1 MKNAQLA
8 AYLILAFT
16 CLVCAGCSGT
26 YRRDIQFNPSEPLRI
41 AVLPFAEVDD
51 SGALIQADADL
62 LIDSVNPLSTSL
74 KQTPAQF
81 MQSLVENELR
91 KASLDVVVPAIV
103 DADLVHGGY
112 GVPDTKPVV
121 LDFAKIFA
129 ADPTQLCSTILTCD
143 AVLYGKVTEW
153 DRSYYGVEAVATVG
167 LELKLVSAKTKKVLF
182 STESIDS
189 DSRGLSK
196 GPTGFSNIVLEPL
209 KGLDN
214 EIITTLAREIV
225 EETLKPLHR
234 ENRPEF
240 LNKPAPFIISS
251 AHDASSGVISRT
263 EHLTVVAFGSPGATA
278 SFSIGS
284 RIKNIPLAERAPG
297 HYVGEFIPLPSDSF
311 QNEYVVVALKDGVG
325 RTSTQRLAKTPV
337 SLPF

>member
-1 MKNAQLA
+1 MKNVPFS
-8 AYLILAFT
+8 AYAIIFT
-16 CLVCAGCSGT
+16 GFLLSGCAGT
-26 YRRDIQFNPSEPLRI
+26 YKREIQFNPSEPLRI
-41 AVLPFAEVDD
+41 AVLPFAQVND
-51 SGALIQADADL
+51 SGALVQADADL
-62 LIDSVNPLSTSL
+62 LIDSVNPLSKTL

-81 MQSLVENELR
+81 MQSLVQNELT

-129 ADPTQLCSTILTCD
+129 ADPSELCSKILTCD

-167 LELKLVSAKTKKVLF
+167 LELKLVSARTKKVLF
-182 STESIDS
+182 STESVDS
-189 DSRGLSK
+189 DSRGLTK

-214 EIITTLAREIV
+214 EIITTLAREV
-225 EETLKPLHR
+225 VAETLTPLQR

-251 AHDASSGVISRT
+251 AHDASSGIIPRNGR
-263 EHLTVVAFGSPGATA
+263 LTVVAFGSPGTTA

-284 RIKNIPLAERAPG
+284 KIQNIPLAERAPG
-297 HYVGEFIPLPSDSF
+297 HYVGEFIPLPSDTF

>member
-1 MKNAQLA
+1 
-8 AYLILAFT
+8 
-16 CLVCAGCSGT
+16 
-26 YRRDIQFNPSEPLRI
+26 
-41 AVLPFAEVDD
+41 LPFAQVDD
-51 SGALIQADADL
+51 SGALVQAEEDL
-62 LIDSVNPLSTSL
+62 LIDSVNPLSAKL

-81 MQSLVENELR
+81 MQSLVQNELR

-112 GVPDTKPVV
+112 GVPDTKPVI
-121 LDFAKIFA
+121 LDFAEIFA
-129 ADPTQLCSTILTCD
+129 ADPAELCSKILTCD

-182 STESIDS
+182 STESVDS
-189 DSRGLSK
+189 DSRGLTK

-225 EETLKPLHR
+225 EETLEPLQR
-234 ENRPEF
+234 ESRPEF
-240 LNKPAPFIISS
+240 LNNPAPFIISS
-251 AHDASSGVISRT
+251 AHDASTGVIPRNGR
-263 EHLTVVAFGSPGATA
+263 LTVVAFGSPAATA

-284 RIKNIPLAERAPG
+284 KIRDVPLAERAPG

-311 QNEYVVVALKDGVG
+311 QSEYVVVALKDGVG